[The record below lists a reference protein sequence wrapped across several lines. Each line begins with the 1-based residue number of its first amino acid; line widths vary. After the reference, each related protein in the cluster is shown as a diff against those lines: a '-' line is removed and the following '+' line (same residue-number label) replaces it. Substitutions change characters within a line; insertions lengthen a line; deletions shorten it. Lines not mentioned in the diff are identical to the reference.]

1 MLRRIGW
8 LGKVLALLVCM
19 GYPWLVHSTYV
30 AQQAAPLRMALTLG
44 PLLGLCFWLITLCR
58 GRPWWPL
65 VLLLAGAA
73 IYFIGLQDRWS
84 LMVAYGLPHAA
95 VNLFLLGFFGRTL
108 LRGREPLITRLARRL
123 HGTLAPDI
131 EIYTRHVTIA
141 WCIFFAAQ
149 VMISILLYQFF
160 AVSVWLM
167 FISFFTFPLLMLMFV
182 GEYIY
187 RVLRHRNH
195 PHVSILKTIQVFSQ
209 DFAASKSADVR

>member
-8 LGKVLALLVCM
+8 LGKTLALLVCM
-19 GYPWLVHSTYV
+19 GYPWLVHSTYI
-30 AQQAAPLRMALTLG
+30 AQQAAPLRLALTLG

-58 GRPWWPL
+58 DRPWWPL
-65 VLLLAGAA
+65 VLLLAGVAV
-73 IYFIGLQDRWS
+73 YFIGLQEHWS
-84 LMVAYGLPHAA
+84 LMVAYGLPHAVA
-95 VNLFLLGFFGRTL
+95 NLFLLGFFGRTL

-123 HGTLAPDI
+123 HGALAPDI
-131 EIYTRHVTIA
+131 EIYTRRVTIA

-149 VMISILLYQFF
+149 VTTSILLYQFA

-182 GEYIY
+182 GEYTY

-209 DFAASKSADVR
+209 DFSASKSADVR

>member
-8 LGKVLALLVCM
+8 LGKSLALLVCM
-19 GYPWLVHSTYV
+19 GYPWLLHSTYI
-30 AQQAAPLRMALTLG
+30 AQQAAPLRMALTLL
-44 PLLGLCFWLITLCR
+44 PLLVLCIWLITLCR
-58 GRPWWPL
+58 GKPGWAL

-73 IYFIGLQDRWS
+73 IYFIGQQEHWS
-84 LMVAYGLPHAA
+84 LMVAYGLPHAV
-95 VNLFLLGFFGRTL
+95 VNLLLLGFFGRTL
-108 LRGREPLITRLARRL
+108 LHGREPLITRLARRL

-149 VMISILLYQFF
+149 VVASILLYQFA

-167 FISFFTFPLLMLMFV
+167 FVSFFTFPLLTLMFV

-195 PHVSILKTIQVFSQ
+195 PRVSILKTIQVFSQ
-209 DFAASKSADVR
+209 DFSASKSADVR